1 MSKKEKNKS
10 VDETQKIIN
19 EIPDYNRQIQ
29 TAFKKT
35 ESDSKLE
42 ENIAER
48 VKLRRQ
54 KSEKKEFVTIFYS
67 RLRRSKK
74 NIDMNQFKNVF
85 NYETPDKM
93 LKYLHSLKTIT
104 IIKQHP
110 LLKKVLQILK
120 IWLKIC
126 QKVMRKNKRTKMSN
140 IVDKILEFAL
150 KE

>member
-1 MSKKEKNKS
+1 M
-10 VDETQKIIN
+10 DETQKIIN

-85 NYETPDKM
+85 NYETPDKI

>member
-1 MSKKEKNKS
+1 M
-10 VDETQKIIN
+10 DETQKIIN

-126 QKVMRKNKRTKMSN
+126 QKVMRKNKRTKMLN

>member
-1 MSKKEKNKS
+1 M
-10 VDETQKIIN
+10 DETQKIIN

-93 LKYLHSLKTIT
+93 LKYLHSLKATDDYNQATSLIEESFY
-104 IIKQHP
+104 
-110 LLKKVLQILK
+110 
-120 IWLKIC
+120 
-126 QKVMRKNKRTKMSN
+126 R
-140 IVDKILEFAL
+140 F
-150 KE
+150 

>member
-1 MSKKEKNKS
+1 M
-10 VDETQKIIN
+10 DETQKIIN

-85 NYETPDKM
+85 NYEAPDKM

>member
-1 MSKKEKNKS
+1 M
-10 VDETQKIIN
+10 DETQKIIN

-120 IWLKIC
+120 IWLKLC
-126 QKVMRKNKRTKMSN
+126 EKVMRKTKEQ
-140 IVDKILEFAL
+140 KC
-150 KE
+150 

>member
-1 MSKKEKNKS
+1 M
-10 VDETQKIIN
+10 DETQKIIN

>member
-1 MSKKEKNKS
+1 M
-10 VDETQKIIN
+10 DETQKIIN

-93 LKYLHSLKTIT
+93 LKYLHSLKTT

>member
-1 MSKKEKNKS
+1 M
-10 VDETQKIIN
+10 DETQKIIN

-29 TAFKKT
+29 TAFKKI